1 MTDNNESLFDVMK
14 CTAKTVEGISKWMGI
29 TNENI
34 NILGDTMRMMLERI
48 ERLEDSNI
56 KTNADRVRHMSDEEL
71 LETIYQ
77 HMGNAAACPD
87 CFRKNGK
94 ERLQMWLEME
104 NKED

>member
-1 MTDNNESLFDVMK
+1 MADTNESLYETLKNCLESSNKWKNEVNVALAHVAEILDV
-14 CTAKTVEGISKWMGI
+14 VVDRINLMG
-29 TNENI
+29 NQ
-34 NILGDTMRMMLERI
+34 RI
-48 ERLEDSNI
+48 E
-56 KTNADRVRHMSDEEL
+56 TNADRVRHMTDEEL